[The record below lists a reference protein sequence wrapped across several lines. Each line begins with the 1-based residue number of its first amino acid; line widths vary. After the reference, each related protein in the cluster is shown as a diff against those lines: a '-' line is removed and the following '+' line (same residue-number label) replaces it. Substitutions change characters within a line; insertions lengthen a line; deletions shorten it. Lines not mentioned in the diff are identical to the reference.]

1 MKKSI
6 LAVAFVAFLA
16 SCKKDYTCTC
26 SETDYDLNGGAPDT
40 YSYSTTYSSVSSS
53 NANLLKAQC
62 ESEIGDDDTIISC
75 VWDKK

>member
-1 MKKSI
+1 
-6 LAVAFVAFLA
+6 
-16 SCKKDYTCTC
+16 
-26 SETDYDLNGGAPDT
+26 LNGGAPDT

-62 ESEIGDDDTIISC
+62 ESEIGDDDTVISC